1 MGNLACFF
9 AGNAE
14 KRENKKIVVSSR
26 FKDED
31 GKTIPWEV
39 RIISAEEDE
48 KIRKECTKTVP
59 VIGKKGQFRE
69 HFNSNEYLTK
79 LTVKSIV
86 SPDLNNKELQDSYRV
101 MGAEA
106 LIKTMLYKDEF
117 DKLTEKLLEDSE
129 AEDINDLIDTAKN

>member
-1 MGNLACFF
+1 MGNLSCFF

-26 FKDED
+26 FKDEG
-31 GKTIPWEV
+31 GKPIPWEV

-48 KIRKECTKTVP
+48 KIRKECTKTIQV
-59 VIGKKGQFRE
+59 VGKKGQFRE
-69 HFNSNEYLTK
+69 RFDSNEYLTK
-79 LTVKSIV
+79 LAVKSVV
-86 SPDLNNKELQDSYRV
+86 SPDLHNAELQNSYRV
-101 MGAEA
+101 MDAEA

-117 DKLTEKLLEDSE
+117 DQLTEKLIEDSA